1 MVTITVNE
9 VGNQQPLLDSIGAK
23 IITEGVTVSFSISS
37 FDAESIPSLTTS
49 ALPAGAL
56 FVDSGNGS
64 GSFDW
69 TPNFLQSGIYN
80 ITFYATDDSLAVDSE
95 VVTITVNDAGNQSPL
110 LDSIGAQSTSEGLEL
125 LFAVTASDGE
135 SIPVLTTSALPS
147 GAVFVDS
154 GNGSASFD
162 WLPDFTQAG
171 VYNVTFYA
179 TDDSAIVDS
188 ELIAITVT
196 ESGNPPVLDPISD
209 TTVTEAV
216 LLVFTVTASDPDSTF
231 PTLSTSVLPAG
242 ATFVDSGNGIGEF
255 SWTPNYLQN
264 GIYQITFY
272 ATDGLSTDSQI
283 VMITVLDLGN
293 QTPVID
299 SIGDRTVAE
308 GANLAIIVTAS
319 DGESIPVLTTTA
331 LPTGATFVDSAN
343 GSGYFDWTPGF
354 TQAGLYPI
362 TFYATDDSTA
372 VDSQLITIT
381 VTESGD
387 QPPVFDSIADFT
399 TTELDTLIFTVRAID
414 PESTAIS
421 LTVITN
427 LASFTFVDSGN
438 GVGVLTYIPSLFDAG
453 IDTVKFLATDSGS
466 PPRTTTIISVIT
478 TIENNQPPV
487 FDSAGPYAVEV
498 NDTLIFTVFAADST
512 DQDTAHSV
520 FLTTTGLPANS
531 SFTDNGDTTGT
542 FIFTPVPGQ
551 EGYDTL

>member
-1 MVTITVNE
+1 M
-9 VGNQQPLLDSIGAK
+9 
-23 IITEGVTVSFSISS
+23 
-37 FDAESIPSLTTS
+37 
-49 ALPAGAL
+49 
-56 FVDSGNGS
+56 
-64 GSFDW
+64 
-69 TPNFLQSGIYN
+69 
-80 ITFYATDDSLAVDSE
+80 
-95 VVTITVNDAGNQSPL
+95 VTITVNDAGNQYPL

-231 PTLSTSVLPAG
+231 PTLSTSTLPAG

-255 SWTPNYLQN
+255 SWTPSFIQD
-264 GIYQITFY
+264 GIHQITFY

-283 VMITVLDLGN
+283 VTITVLDVGN
-293 QTPVID
+293 QPPLID
-299 SIGDRTVAE
+299 SIGDRSTAE
-308 GANLAIIVTAS
+308 GLILSFVVTAS
-319 DGESIPVLTTTA
+319 DAESVPVLTTST
-331 LPTGATFVDSAN
+331 LPIGATFVDSAN

-354 TQAGLYPI
+354 TQSGSHPI
-362 TFYATDDSTA
+362 TFYATDDSLA

-387 QPPVFDSIADFT
+387 QSPVFDS
-399 TTELDTLIFTVRAID
+399 
-414 PESTAIS
+414 
-421 LTVITN
+421 
-427 LASFTFVDSGN
+427 
-438 GVGVLTYIPSLFDAG
+438 
-453 IDTVKFLATDSGS
+453 
-466 PPRTTTIISVIT
+466 
-478 TIENNQPPV
+478 
-487 FDSAGPYAVEV
+487 
-498 NDTLIFTVFAADST
+498 
-512 DQDTAHSV
+512 
-520 FLTTTGLPANS
+520 
-531 SFTDNGDTTGT
+531 
-542 FIFTPVPGQ
+542 
-551 EGYDTL
+551 